1 MSDEKFPPGPS
12 IYMCENCDV
21 ICSKLSD
28 WNRHLTT
35 NKHKK
40 NAGTEETEEKVSAD
54 FACTN
59 CEYTCNKKSLWS
71 KHILTSKHKKLSM
84 ENDTTGYACKIC
96 NKVYTCYSSL
106 WSHKQKCK
114 ENTPITENITMNII
128 EDHPVIRNFIVEQT
142 KLYVANVNAEN
153 QELRN
158 FIIEQSKQHAA
169 TINDIVEKNAEA
181 LNKVVQTCKI
191 TTINNTQNNTQS
203 NKFNINVYLNE
214 TCKDAINFSEFLE
227 NIEVS
232 YQDLENN
239 VQLGFVNGIAK
250 IFTDNLKQLE
260 LHQRPIHCTD
270 VKREVVYIKDNNV
283 WTKQLNTDKL
293 NYAVNVIS
301 SKGIKKLMM
310 WKRENPEY
318 QDVNSDFS
326 NKCIDIQR
334 ATMAGYNRHVYNPKV
349 IHVIARETAIRK

>member
-1 MSDEKFPPGPS
+1 MID
-12 IYMCENCDV
+12 
-21 ICSKLSD
+21 
-28 WNRHLTT
+28 
-35 NKHKK
+35 
-40 NAGTEETEEKVSAD
+40 
-54 FACTN
+54 
-59 CEYTCNKKSLWS
+59 
-71 KHILTSKHKKLSM
+71 
-84 ENDTTGYACKIC
+84 
-96 NKVYTCYSSL
+96 
-106 WSHKQKCK
+106 
-114 ENTPITENITMNII
+114 
-128 EDHPVIRNFIVEQT
+128 
-142 KLYVANVNAEN
+142 N
-153 QELRN
+153 QELRQLI
-158 FIIEQSKQHAA
+158 FDQASEHKKETLELISQTLVSYKPV
-169 TINDIVEKNAEA
+169 TIH
-181 LNKVVQTCKI
+181 QT
-191 TTINNTQNNTQS
+191 NNTQNNN

-283 WTKQLNTDKL
+283 WTKQLNNDKL
-293 NYAVNVIS
+293 HYAVNVIS
-301 SKGIKKLMM
+301 SKGIKKLTM

-334 ATMAGYNRHVYNPKV
+334 ATMAGYNKHVYNPKV
-349 IHVIARETAIRK
+349 IHVIARETAIRKGTYGS

>member
-1 MSDEKFPPGPS
+1 
-12 IYMCENCDV
+12 
-21 ICSKLSD
+21 
-28 WNRHLTT
+28 
-35 NKHKK
+35 
-40 NAGTEETEEKVSAD
+40 
-54 FACTN
+54 
-59 CEYTCNKKSLWS
+59 
-71 KHILTSKHKKLSM
+71 
-84 ENDTTGYACKIC
+84 
-96 NKVYTCYSSL
+96 
-106 WSHKQKCK
+106 
-114 ENTPITENITMNII
+114 MNII

-181 LNKVVQTCKI
+181 LNKVVQTCKS
-191 TTINNTQNNTQS
+191 TTINNTQN

>member
-1 MSDEKFPPGPS
+1 MQDKSHEKIPKYS
-12 IYMCENCDV
+12 CEVCQLETDNKKDF
-21 ICSKLSD
+21 
-28 WNRHLTT
+28 
-35 NKHKK
+35 NKHLSTRKHQNNMSLTIVNEPSSELHTCSVCDKNYKSRVGLWYHQKK
-40 NAGTEETEEKVSAD
+40 
-54 FACTN
+54 CTPKN
-59 CEYTCNKKSLWS
+59 EVAEPVALPPAPVVGQ
-71 KHILTSKHKKLSM
+71 
-84 ENDTTGYACKIC
+84 NDQ
-96 NKVYTCYSSL
+96 L
-106 WSHKQKCK
+106 
-114 ENTPITENITMNII
+114 
-128 EDHPVIRNFIVEQT
+128 IVELLTKNKELMEMLLVHNNKPTVIQT
-142 KLYVANVNAEN
+142 
-153 QELRN
+153 
-158 FIIEQSKQHAA
+158 
-169 TINDIVEKNAEA
+169 T
-181 LNKVVQTCKI
+181 
-191 TTINNTQNNTQS
+191 NNTQNNQN

-214 TCKDAINFSEFLE
+214 TCKDAINFSEFLD

-301 SKGIKKLMM
+301 HKGIKKLMM

-326 NKCIDIQR
+326 NKCIDIQQ
-334 ATMAGYNRHVYNPKV
+334 ATMAGYNQHVYNPKV